1 MEIPKNCKYTKEHEW
16 ARPDGTQVLIGI
28 TDYAQSELGDL
39 VYVDLPSLGTV
50 LEKGKPL
57 GTVESVKAV
66 SDVYSPLSGVVKK
79 INTTL
84 ETSPQLLNEAPY
96 TDGWLVALEP
106 KDKHELNELMDAKSY
121 QDYIAAVTK

>member
-16 ARPDGTQVLIGI
+16 ARLDGTEVLIGI

-50 LEKGKPL
+50 LEKGKSL

-96 TDGWLVALEP
+96 TEGWLVALDP
-106 KDKHELNELMDAKSY
+106 NDKRELDELMDANSY